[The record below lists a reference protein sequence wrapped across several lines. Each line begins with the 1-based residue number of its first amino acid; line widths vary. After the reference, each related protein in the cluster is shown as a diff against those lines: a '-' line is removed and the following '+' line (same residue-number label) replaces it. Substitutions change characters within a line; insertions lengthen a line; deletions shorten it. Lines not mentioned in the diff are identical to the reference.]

1 MAHAVAFF
9 IDSLCHARRRST
21 QKVGTPVIFAG
32 DVGGTKTY
40 LAAFDPA
47 AQGFDPL
54 VERRYQTAS
63 YPSAGALLKAFADET
78 QIAPSRT
85 VLGVPGPVHQLP
97 VRAVNLPWLIDPS
110 EISAVLNGTEVH
122 LLNDLQ
128 ATSYGTLVLQP
139 DDLCPLNQGQRDP
152 KGNIAVIA
160 AGTGLGEGGLCWAE
174 GRYVAI
180 ASEGGTRDLRAKLR
194 ARSRTLAFPQ
204 RALRPR

>member
-1 MAHAVAFF
+1 M
-9 IDSLCHARRRST
+9 
-21 QKVGTPVIFAG
+21 GTPMIIAG

-78 QIAPSRT
+78 QINPSRT

-110 EISAVLNGTEVH
+110 EI
-122 LLNDLQ
+122 
-128 ATSYGTLVLQP
+128 
-139 DDLCPLNQGQRDP
+139 
-152 KGNIAVIA
+152 
-160 AGTGLGEGGLCWAE
+160 
-174 GRYVAI
+174 
-180 ASEGGTRDLRAKLR
+180 
-194 ARSRTLAFPQ
+194 
-204 RALRPR
+204 

>member
-1 MAHAVAFF
+1 M
-9 IDSLCHARRRST
+9 I
-21 QKVGTPVIFAG
+21 IAG

-110 EISAVLNGTEVH
+110 EISAVLNGTDVH

-128 ATSYGTLVLQP
+128 ATAYGTLVLEP
-139 DDLCPLNQGQRDP
+139 DDLCPLNEGQRDP

-160 AGTGLGEGGLCWAE
+160 AGTGARRGGLVL
-174 GRYVAI
+174 GR
-180 ASEGGTRDLRAKLR
+180 RPLRRYRL
-194 ARSRTLAFPQ
+194 
-204 RALRPR
+204 